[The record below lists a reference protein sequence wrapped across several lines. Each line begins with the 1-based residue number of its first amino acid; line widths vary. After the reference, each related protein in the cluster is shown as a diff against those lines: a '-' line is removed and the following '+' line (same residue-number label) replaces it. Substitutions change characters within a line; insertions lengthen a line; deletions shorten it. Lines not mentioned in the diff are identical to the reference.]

1 MYFMQ
6 LLAIISSEQEAVWVE
21 KDMLLCYKYLRMFV
35 MLTMKKTQSW
45 GFVNYS
51 FKRCFKTL
59 LGRI

>member
-21 KDMLLCYKYLRMFV
+21 KDMV
-35 MLTMKKTQSW
+35 MLTIKKTQLW
-45 GFVNYS
+45 DFVNYS